1 MGNCSKHLFEQA
13 VASCASCSDA
23 FCATCTV
30 RPYGSHG
37 ATLCL
42 GCALVRAGV
51 RTRATSGR
59 KRFGIFAAR

>member
-13 VASCASCSDA
+13 VATCASCTDA
-23 FCATCTV
+23 FCEGCTV
-30 RPYGSHG
+30 RPYGSSG

-51 RTRATSGR
+51 RTRGAGR
-59 KRFGIFAAR
+59 KRFGLFAAR